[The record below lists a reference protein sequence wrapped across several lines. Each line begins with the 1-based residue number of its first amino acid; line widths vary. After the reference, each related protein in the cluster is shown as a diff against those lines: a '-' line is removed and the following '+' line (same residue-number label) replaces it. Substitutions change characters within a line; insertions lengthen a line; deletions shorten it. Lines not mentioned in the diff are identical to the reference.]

1 MKFGQKIKRMICA
14 ALAAGMLMNV
24 CACGSSMSEST
35 VNLMSEIR
43 ASSKNESVEPSSE
56 FVGSYADFAIN
67 LFRQSAADEKNTAI
81 SPLSVMLALAMTANG
96 AEGETLVQMQNAL
109 GGMDIEDLNKYL
121 SSYVK
126 NLPSTEKSKITL
138 ANSIWLRDDKNRLNV
153 NDDFLKANA
162 NYYSADAY
170 SAPFDSDTLNDINN
184 WVSEN
189 TDGRIKEMLN
199 EISVDAVM
207 YLINALTFDAEWLEP
222 YIEDNV
228 AEEKFNGANG
238 QQTVDMMY
246 SGESKYI
253 DDGKATGFVKPYA
266 DGYSFVA
273 LLPNEGVSIGEY
285 IASMSGEKFVESV
298 KNAKSCTVSTA
309 MPKFTTEYSV
319 ELSDALKAMGMTS
332 AFDDKADFSGIDS
345 QNKLFIGQVMHKTYI
360 SVNERGTKAGA
371 ATAVEMRDGA
381 ALEEIKYVIL
391 NRPFVYA
398 IIDNET
404 NLPIFMGTVMN
415 VEQ

>member
-24 CACGSSMSEST
+24 CACGSGMSKST
-35 VNLMSEIR
+35 VNLMSGIR
-43 ASSKNESVEPSSE
+43 ASSKNESVEPSDD

-67 LFRQSAADEKNTAI
+67 LFRQSAVDEKNAAI

-96 AEGETLVQMQNAL
+96 AEGETLAQMQNAL

-126 NLPSTEKSKITL
+126 NLPSSDKSKITL

-222 YIEDNV
+222 YVEDNV
-228 AEEKFNGANG
+228 VEEEFNGANG
-238 QQTVDMMY
+238 KQTVDMMY

-298 KNAKSCTVSTA
+298 KSAKSCTVSTA

-345 QNKLFIGQVMHKTYI
+345 QNELFISQVMHKTYI

-381 ALEEIKYVIL
+381 VLEEIKYVML

-404 NLPIFMGTVMN
+404 NLPIFIGTVMN
-415 VEQ
+415 VE

>member
-1 MKFGQKIKRMICA
+1 
-14 ALAAGMLMNV
+14 
-24 CACGSSMSEST
+24 
-35 VNLMSEIR
+35 
-43 ASSKNESVEPSSE
+43 
-56 FVGSYADFAIN
+56 
-67 LFRQSAADEKNTAI
+67 
-81 SPLSVMLALAMTANG
+81 MLALAMTANG

-126 NLPSTEKSKITL
+126 NLPSSDKSKITL

-222 YIEDNV
+222 YIENNV
-228 AEEKFNGANG
+228 VEEKFNGTNG
-238 QQTVDMMY
+238 KQTVDMMY

-298 KNAKSCTVSTA
+298 KKAKSCTVSTS

-345 QNKLFIGQVMHKTYI
+345 QHELLFISQVIHKTYI

-381 ALEEIKYVIL
+381 ALKEIKYVML

-404 NLPIFMGTVMN
+404 SLPIFIGAVMN
-415 VEQ
+415 VE